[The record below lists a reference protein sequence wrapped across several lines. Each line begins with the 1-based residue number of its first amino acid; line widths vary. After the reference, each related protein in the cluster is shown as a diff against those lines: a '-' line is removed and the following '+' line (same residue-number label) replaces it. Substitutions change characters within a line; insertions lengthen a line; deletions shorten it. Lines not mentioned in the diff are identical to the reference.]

1 MGGRRGLSCWLEESP
16 GSLVGAALGPFKFDK
31 LSGRCDDLATGFT
44 SLNFTRENKMLTIY
58 GKSRPRFCD
67 GTSRRNFVKIGALGV
82 GGLSVAQLLR
92 AEAASGISRSSKS
105 VIMVYLPGGPPH
117 QDMYDL
123 KLEAPLEIRGEFR
136 PIPTAV
142 PGIQICEHLPRLA
155 KLADKYAIIRSMVG
169 AKDRHESFQCMTG
182 RLNERNPP
190 GGWPEFGSVISKLQ
204 GSTDPTL
211 APYVNLSPKMRHTPY
226 NFGRPSFLG
235 FGHTPF
241 MPLGDIKDDM
251 VLSGITTERLADR
264 KSLLASVDQFRRSID
279 ASGTMEGLDSFQ
291 QRAFDMLTSGKLLEA
306 LDVSSEAPK
315 VRERYGKGT
324 DKEQGDAAPRLNEQF
339 LLARRLI
346 EAGVR
351 VVTLSY
357 SFWDWHG
364 NNFKIAKENFP
375 DFDQALSALLEDLDE
390 RGLLDQT
397 TVIAWGEFGRTP
409 KINAGGGRDHWPNVS
424 CALLAGGGMKTGQ
437 VIGATD
443 RMGGEAVERPVS
455 FQEVFATLY
464 HNMGING
471 TTTTVSDFTGRPHY
485 LVDSDV
491 QPIKE
496 LI

>member
-1 MGGRRGLSCWLEESP
+1 
-16 GSLVGAALGPFKFDK
+16 
-31 LSGRCDDLATGFT
+31 
-44 SLNFTRENKMLTIY
+44 MLDI
-58 GKSRPRFCD
+58 KSQSTNRFCD
-67 GTSRRNFVKIGALGV
+67 GLPRRQFLKIGAFGV
-82 GGLSVAQLLR
+82 GGLTLSDLLR
-92 AEAASGISRSSKS
+92 AEANNGIRNSNKS
-105 VIMVYLPGGPPH
+105 VIMIYLPGGPPH

-123 KLEAPLEIRGEFR
+123 KMSAPVEIRGEFR
-136 PIPTAV
+136 PISTNVA
-142 PGIQICEHLPRLA
+142 GIQICEHLPRLA
-155 KLADKYAIIRSMVG
+155 KITDKLAIVRSVVG

-204 GSTDPTL
+204 GTRDSTL
-211 APYVNLSPKMRHTPY
+211 AAYVNLSPKMRHMPY
-226 NFGRPSFLG
+226 NFGKPSFLG

-241 MPLGDIKDDM
+241 NPSDSVKEDM
-251 VLSGITTERLADR
+251 VLNSLSLDR
-264 KSLLASVDQFRRSID
+264 ISDRRALLHDIDGFRRD
-279 ASGTMEGLDSFQ
+279 LDNSGAIESLDSFQ
-291 QRAFDMLTSGKLLEA
+291 SRAFEILSSNRMLQA
-306 LDVSSEAPK
+306 LDLSSEDPR

-364 NNFKIAKENFP
+364 SNFPIARQNFP
-375 DFDQALSALLEDLDE
+375 DFDQATSALIEDLDQ
-390 RGLLDQT
+390 RGLLQDT

-409 KINAGGGRDHWPNVS
+409 KINKDGGRDHWPNVS

-443 RMGGEAVERPVS
+443 RLGAEATERPVT
-455 FQEVFATLY
+455 FQEVIATLY
-464 HNMGING
+464 HNLGIQAA
-471 TTTTVSDFTGRPHY
+471 TTTVVDNTGRPHY
-485 LVDSDV
+485 LVDDNH